1 MVRAG
6 AWRESLDERERAKL
20 EPEEER
26 WRVDNLHPG
35 TLLMSVQVRCDADA
49 RRLCEPAAVAWP
61 VLAEYSAAEPD
72 EGLPSRAC
80 A

>member
-26 WRVDNLHPG
+26 WLVDNLHPG
-35 TLLMSVQVRCDADA
+35 TLLMSVQVRCDAD
-49 RRLCEPAAVAWP
+49 PPPSPPPPP
-61 VLAEYSAAEPD
+61 VLIGHAASLTPY
-72 EGLPSRAC
+72 
-80 A
+80 